1 MLWNVE
7 SEILADVFGE
17 PPVGLTTDE
26 ERAWFAKRDDEFVAD
41 EQKGTAR
48 F

>member
-1 MLWNVE
+1 MLWNE
-7 SEILADVFGE
+7 ERAILADVFGE
-17 PPVGLTTDE
+17 PPVGLATDE

-41 EQKGTAR
+41 EQKGIAR